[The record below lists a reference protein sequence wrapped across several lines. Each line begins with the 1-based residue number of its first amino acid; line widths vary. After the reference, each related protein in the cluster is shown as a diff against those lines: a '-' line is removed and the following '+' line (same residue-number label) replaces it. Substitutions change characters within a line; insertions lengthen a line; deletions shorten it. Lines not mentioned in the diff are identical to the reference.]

1 VIEPAW
7 VALEAVLL
15 LHEESIAEHGGLA
28 GVRDLGLFESAL
40 ARPQNLFA
48 YEGVSDIA
56 RLAAAYA
63 AGIARNHPFADGN
76 KRAAFLA
83 LGLFVA
89 INGWRLV
96 ADKAEATIVM
106 LDLAAGELEEE
117 ALAEW
122 IRARLARR
130 SPQP

>member
-1 VIEPAW
+1 MIEPAW

-28 GVRDLGLFESAL
+28 GVRDLGLLESAL

-122 IRARLARR
+122 IRARLERR

>member
-1 VIEPAW
+1 MIEPAW
-7 VALEAVLL
+7 IALDAVLL

-28 GVRDLGLFESAL
+28 GVRDLGLLQSAL

-48 YEGVSDIA
+48 YEGVGDIA

-76 KRAAFLA
+76 KRAAFLSI
-83 LGLFVA
+83 GLFVA

-96 ADKAEATIVM
+96 ADKAEATVVM
-106 LDLAAGELEEE
+106 LDLAAGEVAEE
-117 ALAEW
+117 ALAGW
-122 IRARLARR
+122 IRARLVRR
-130 SPQP
+130 TPQP

>member
-1 VIEPAW
+1 MIEPAW

-15 LHEESIAEHGGLA
+15 LHEESIAEHGGLT
-28 GVRDLGLFESAL
+28 GVRDLGLLESAL
-40 ARPQNLFA
+40 ARPRNLFA
-48 YEGVSDIA
+48 DEGVSDIA

-96 ADKAEATIVM
+96 ADKTEATLVM

-117 ALAEW
+117 ALAAW

>member
-28 GVRDLGLFESAL
+28 GVRDLGLLESAL

-117 ALAEW
+117 ALAAW

>member
-7 VALEAVLL
+7 IAFEAVLL

-28 GVRDLGLFESAL
+28 GVRDLGLLQSAL

-63 AGIARNHPFADGN
+63 AGIARNYPFVDGN
-76 KRAAFLA
+76 KRAAFLSI
-83 LGLFVA
+83 GLFVA

-96 ADKAEATIVM
+96 ADKAEATLVM

-117 ALAEW
+117 ALAGW
-122 IRARLARR
+122 IRARLERR
-130 SPQP
+130 TPQP

>member
-1 VIEPAW
+1 MIEPAW

-28 GVRDLGLFESAL
+28 GVRDLGLLESAL

-63 AGIARNHPFADGN
+63 AGIARNHPFPDGN

-117 ALAEW
+117 ALAAW

>member
-28 GVRDLGLFESAL
+28 GVRDLGLLESAL

-122 IRARLARR
+122 IRARLERR

>member
-28 GVRDLGLFESAL
+28 GVRDLGLLESAL

-96 ADKAEATIVM
+96 ADKVEATIVM

>member
-1 VIEPAW
+1 MIEPAW

-28 GVRDLGLFESAL
+28 GVRDLGLLESAL

>member
-28 GVRDLGLFESAL
+28 GVRDLGLLESAL